1 MPRVPRSLPGC
12 DIRKLPLSPTEA
24 FLLSRI
30 DATVSERELS
40 LITGLPLTS
49 VTAALERL
57 CELGAVDFTD
67 EQSPPQR
74 TERPPA
80 PGASPILPPAEPGRS
95 AASAPAKPPLSSR
108 PPPGN
113 LSGTTPPLYDPA
125 ELDEDVEIEPERRRR
140 VLDLF
145 YKLEELT
152 CYQLLGLSEQA
163 DKKQIKGAYYA
174 LAPEFHPDKYFRKRL
189 GSYKIK
195 IEAIFNRITQAHDML
210 TSKPRR
216 AEYDAYLE
224 QAHRNRAMAALLDQ
238 TPRDVARVSAAVD
251 ESAAAVAG
259 AEPSLREG
267 ALPGA
272 AVGIPLPSS
281 LGRYSSEAAPRS
293 VDPASGLPPLGP
305 PASSPRLSQVPPS
318 QVPSS
323 QVPPSQI
330 PPSQV
335 PPVSDRPPE
344 SPRSRR
350 ATLARKLAGHG
361 VLRRSA
367 SPPTYP
373 AAPDPVAAQRAAE
386 ALRARYEAALAE
398 SRRAQLQR
406 YLDLGR
412 GALDR
417 QDYAGAANAYR
428 IAASL
433 APEDRDVQATCDE
446 VMRHAATALA
456 EGYRKQAQ
464 YEENQGRWAEAA
476 LSYSRTCAGRPGDAR
491 AHERVAFTTLKS
503 SANTRR
509 AVEFARR
516 AVELEPSIAEFRLTL
531 ALAYAAAGFERS
543 ARGEIERAQEL
554 SPNDAKIRELGAAV
568 REQTQKKGKPG

>member
-49 VTAALERL
+49 VAAALERL
-57 CELGAVDFTD
+57 YELGAIGFTE
-67 EQSPPQR
+67 EQSPLHR

-80 PGASPILPPAEPGRS
+80 PGASPLLPPAEPGRS

-113 LSGTTPPLYDPA
+113 PSGKTPPLYDPA

-152 CYQLLGLSEQA
+152 YYQLLGLSEQA

-195 IEAIFNRITQAHDML
+195 IEAIFNRITQAHDTL

-224 QAHRNRAMAALLDQ
+224 QAHRNRAMEALLDQ

-251 ESAAAVAG
+251 ESAAALAG

-272 AVGIPLPSS
+272 AVGVPLPSS
-281 LGRYSSEAAPRS
+281 LGRYSSEAAPRF
-293 VDPASGLPPLGP
+293 VDPASGLQPLAP
-305 PASSPRLSQVPPS
+305 PASSPRLSHVPPS
-318 QVPSS
+318 H
-323 QVPPSQI
+323 VPPSD
-330 PPSQV
+330 V

-361 VLRRSA
+361 ILRRNA

-373 AAPDPVAAQRAAE
+373 AAPDPIAAQRAAE

-398 SRRAQLQR
+398 SRRVQLQR

-509 AVEFARR
+509 AVEFARK
-516 AVELEPSIAEFRLTL
+516 AVELEPNIAEFRLTL
-531 ALAYAAAGFERS
+531 ALAYAAAGFEKS

-568 REQTQKKGKPG
+568 REQTQRNGKPG